1 MKDLSVRGLGLVSL
15 AGGDEQW
22 LETVELLDD
31 FVYGLGRREW
41 GVESAMSGEKWSI

>member
-1 MKDLSVRGLGLVSL
+1 LVSL
-15 AGGDEQW
+15 AGGDEQG
-22 LETVELLDD
+22 LKTVELLDD